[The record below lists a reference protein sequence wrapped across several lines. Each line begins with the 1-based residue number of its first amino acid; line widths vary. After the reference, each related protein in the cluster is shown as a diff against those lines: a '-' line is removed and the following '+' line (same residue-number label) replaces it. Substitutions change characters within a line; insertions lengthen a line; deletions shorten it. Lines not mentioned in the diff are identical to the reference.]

1 MIRGPSVWIV
11 TRKHPPSVGG
21 MERLSFEV
29 ARRLARERPV
39 TLVRWGWTQAAL
51 PLFVAWAA
59 LRLAIGLRRGQVSAL
74 LLGDPVLCA
83 LGRLAER
90 RGVPVVVVAHGLD
103 LTWPPALYQAY
114 LRRFLVGPR
123 RTFVA
128 ISRHVHEL
136 LVDHGVPAGAIAT
149 IPVGVDPS
157 PPVLAEPDDDAAPT
171 LLFIGRLVA
180 RKGAAWL
187 AESVMP
193 SLVERCPGVRL
204 VVIGDGPMRGALLRA
219 AARLPASIE
228 WIGAVDERE
237 KWRRLGACDAVV
249 MPNIPRVGDVEGFGI
264 VALEAGAAARPVF
277 AADLEGLRDAVIA
290 GCNGW
295 RLPAGD
301 ASAWCDALAEALADR
316 ARLRD
321 HGRRARECVLEH
333 FAWDAIA
340 RRYGALLDR
349 VITHA

>member
-1 MIRGPSVWIV
+1 MSGGPSIWIV
-11 TRKHPPSVGG
+11 TRKHPPSIGG

-59 LRLAIGLRRGQVSAL
+59 CRLAVGLRRRRVKAL
-74 LLGDPVLCA
+74 LIGDPLLCA

-103 LTWPPALYQAY
+103 LTWPPALYQSY
-114 LRRFLVGPR
+114 LRRFLRGPR
-123 RTFVA
+123 RRFVA
-128 ISRHVHEL
+128 ISRHVHDL
-136 LVDHGVPAGAIAT
+136 LVARGIAPSDIET
-149 IPVGVDPS
+149 IPVGIDASRPAS
-157 PPVLAEPDDDAAPT
+157 PPVDHAAAPT

-180 RKGAAWL
+180 RKGAVWL
-187 AESVMP
+187 AERVMP
-193 SLVERCPGVRL
+193 ALVERCPGVRL

-219 AARLPASIE
+219 AARLPSAIE
-228 WIGAVDERE
+228 WIGAVDEPE
-237 KWRRLGACDAVV
+237 KWRRLAACDAVV
-249 MPNIPRVGDVEGFGI
+249 MPNIPRAGDVEGFGI

-301 ASAWCDALAEALADR
+301 VDAWCAALADALADR

-321 HGRRARECVLEH
+321 DGRRARECVLEH

-340 RRYGALLDR
+340 RRYAALLDR
-349 VITHA
+349 VATHA